1 MTALHCAIAYIDG
14 GWSRDVRLRIGADGR
29 IATLETGVVAQPG
42 DAVLADQ
49 ALLPAMP
56 NLHSHAF
63 QRAMAG
69 MTERRGASADSFWTW
84 RELMYRFLE
93 VLTPEDMEA
102 IAALAQLEMLE
113 AGYAAVAEF
122 HYIHHGKNG
131 QPYEDR
137 AELSAAVFRAARA
150 TGIGLTH
157 LPVLYS
163 HGGAGAKPL
172 SLGQARFGHDLEG
185 FLRLQERLDVL
196 LRDQPADWRLGA
208 APHSLRATTPDQ
220 LKTLKTA
227 LPGRPLHI
235 HVAEQVKEVE
245 DVQAWLGAR
254 PVEFLLNEIGMD
266 ANWCLVHATQVTEEE
281 TRAMAASGAV
291 VGLCP
296 VTEANLGDGIF
307 PGPAYREAG
316 GRYGIGTD
324 SNVNIAV
331 AEELR
336 VLEYGQR
343 LRDRAR
349 SVLADA
355 ATSTGETL
363 YREALAGGAQAL
375 GRNCGSITTG
385 KLADLI
391 TLDLTHP
398 ALVGLAA
405 DQILDGWIFAGG
417 NTVIRHVWSAG
428 RAVVQNGKHLARDRI
443 LSEYRRCRARL
454 AALL

>member
-1 MTALHCAIAYIDG
+1 MTVLHCALAYIED
-14 GWSRDVRLRIGADGR
+14 GWSRDVRLRIGTDGR
-29 IATLETGVVAQPG
+29 IAALATAVAAQPG
-42 DAVLADQ
+42 DTVLTDQ

-69 MTERRGASADSFWTW
+69 MTERRGPSADSFWTW

-93 VLTPEDMEA
+93 VLTPKDMEA

-122 HYIHHGKNG
+122 HYIHHGKGG

-137 AELSAAVFRAARA
+137 AELSAAIFRAARL

-163 HGGAGAKPL
+163 HGGAGAQPL
-172 SLGQARFGHDLEG
+172 GPGQTRFGHDLEG
-185 FLRLQERLDVL
+185 FLRLQDRLAVL

-220 LKTLKTA
+220 LKALKAA
-227 LPGRPLHI
+227 LPDRPLHI
-235 HVAEQVKEVE
+235 HVAEQMKEVE

-254 PVEFLLNEIGMD
+254 PVEFLLQEIGLD
-266 ANWCLVHATQVTEEE
+266 ASWCLVHATQVTAEE

-291 VGLCP
+291 AGLCP
-296 VTEANLGDGIF
+296 ITEANLGDGIF
-307 PGPAYREAG
+307 PGPAYRAAG

-355 ATSTGETL
+355 GASTGETL
-363 YREALAGGAQAL
+363 YRESLAGGAQAL
-375 GRNCGSITTG
+375 GRDCGAIAPG
-385 KLADLI
+385 KLADLV
-391 TLDLTHP
+391 TLDLAHP

-417 NTVIRHVWSAG
+417 NNVIRHVWSAG
-428 RAVVQNGKHLARDRI
+428 RAVVQDGKHLARDRI